1 MILVDSSVLI
11 DLIERTP
18 EWFEWRAEQLYAA
31 MQRDQVGIN
40 AIIFAEVSRSFD
52 SFEAQ
57 NAFLQTTG
65 ISYLH
70 IPAAAAY
77 AASAAHR
84 VPTVRRVGRGL
95 RHCRI
100 FFIGAHAQVA
110 GHTLMTRDAKRM
122 LTYFP
127 HVPVLSPR

>member
-18 EWFEWRAEQLYAA
+18 EWF
-31 MQRDQVGIN
+31 GI
-40 AIIFAEVSRSFD
+40 
-52 SFEAQ
+52 
-57 NAFLQTTG
+57 T
-65 ISYLH
+65 YLH
-70 IPAAAAY
+70 IPAAAAH

-84 VPTVRRVGRGL
+84 TYRAAGGSRAATLPD
-95 RHCRI
+95 

>member
-11 DLIERTP
+11 DLIERSP
-18 EWFEWRAEQLYAA
+18 EWCAWSAEQLYAA
-31 MQRDQVGIN
+31 MQRDRVGIN
-40 AIIFAEVSRSFD
+40 AIILAEVSRSFD
-52 SFEAQ
+52 GFEAQ

-65 ISYLH
+65 IVYLH

-84 VPTVRRVGRGL
+84 TYRAAGGSRAATLPD
-95 RHCRI
+95 
-100 FFIGAHAQVA
+100 FFIGAHAQVE
-110 GHTLMTRDAKRM
+110 GYTLMTRDAKRM

>member
-18 EWFEWRAEQLYAA
+18 EWFEWSAEQLYAA

-65 ISYLH
+65 ITYLH

-84 VPTVRRVGRGL
+84 TYRAAGGSRAATLPD
-95 RHCRI
+95 